1 MGKWIAK
8 VVEAVVWVIGWGTL
22 LVFFWFLLD
31 FDMLV
36 R

>member
-1 MGKWIAK
+1 MKWL
-8 VVEAVVWVIGWGTL
+8 EALMFIYAWAVL

-31 FDMLV
+31 FDIMW